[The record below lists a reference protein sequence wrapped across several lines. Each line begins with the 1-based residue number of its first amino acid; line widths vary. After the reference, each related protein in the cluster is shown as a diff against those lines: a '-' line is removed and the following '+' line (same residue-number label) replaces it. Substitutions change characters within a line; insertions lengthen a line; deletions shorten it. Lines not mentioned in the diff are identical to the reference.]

1 MAASR
6 AHCGQ
11 KGTQGREPLSATQAR
26 PKTVQKYLPC
36 LGVFCPGKR
45 DRRQPRSGG
54 AALPPVSEGDA
65 QSRAGLEEKVART
78 SLLKSKVRKRSDRTR
93 WQQPANNPASR
104 AGNPA
109 AAGPQVLTHAWSGRH
124 GVQDASGGGSK
135 ANLARESIDALC
147 RDATLR
153 PARSWPDAS
162 TLRSD
167 PPPTLKIRL
176 PNERAA
182 RRFLLN
188 KQRLSCTSVVYTDE
202 SREHVLKVVFAYHE
216 FHVAEREACFL
227 RKLEPLDIAPRLLCE
242 GQGAL
247 LTTYVGEQASF
258 HNLPADYH
266 EQLETMLR
274 GMRELG
280 GVRHNDLYKG
290 LASKT
295 VKAVG
300 VLPMPKELAV
310 ELMVQGSKMRMV
322 DFGWASTGG
331 TNRSYA
337 CGTRVPEAV
346 DSPFVPN
353 SDKRVVGVLDA
364 MASLRARV
372 GSDGKLRQRAPRKC
386 KKKGGGDG
394 RSAGKSKTLAKAASY
409 QKYSDPT
416 RSLGSQSEV
425 PTLTDGKGG
434 ALVVRGYQKSSS
446 SRRMGASPSRTIC
459 PSSIF

>member
-1 MAASR
+1 MLATSAAALR
-6 AHCGQ
+6 AMNACTLILLGAVAVL
-11 KGTQGREPLSATQAR
+11 GT
-26 PKTVQKYLPC
+26 
-36 LGVFCPGKR
+36 
-45 DRRQPRSGG
+45 G
-54 AALPPVSEGDA
+54 AATVAPVSLDHAE
-65 QSRAGLEEKVART
+65 AG
-78 SLLKSKVRKRSDRTR
+78 
-93 WQQPANNPASR
+93 
-104 AGNPA
+104 
-109 AAGPQVLTHAWSGRH
+109 HASGRH
-124 GVQDASGGGSK
+124 DVQDASGGDSK
-135 ANLARESIDALC
+135 ANLARESIDAVC
-147 RDATLR
+147 RDATLQ
-153 PARSWPDAS
+153 PARSWPDSS

-188 KQRLSCTSVVYTDE
+188 KQRLSCTSVVYIDE
-202 SREHVLKVVFAYHE
+202 SREHVLKVVFAYQD

-274 GMRELG
+274 GMRKLG

-394 RSAGKSKTLAKAASY
+394 RSAGKSKTLAKAARY

-416 RSLGSQSEV
+416 RSVGSQSEV

-434 ALVVRGYQKSSS
+434 RSW
-446 SRRMGASPSRTIC
+446 
-459 PSSIF
+459 

>member
-1 MAASR
+1 MLATSAAALR
-6 AHCGQ
+6 AMNACTLILLGAVAVL
-11 KGTQGREPLSATQAR
+11 GT
-26 PKTVQKYLPC
+26 
-36 LGVFCPGKR
+36 
-45 DRRQPRSGG
+45 G
-54 AALPPVSEGDA
+54 AATVAPVSLDHAE
-65 QSRAGLEEKVART
+65 AG
-78 SLLKSKVRKRSDRTR
+78 
-93 WQQPANNPASR
+93 
-104 AGNPA
+104 
-109 AAGPQVLTHAWSGRH
+109 HASGRH
-124 GVQDASGGGSK
+124 DVQDASGGDSK
-135 ANLARESIDALC
+135 ANLARESIDAVC
-147 RDATLR
+147 RDATLQ
-153 PARSWPDAS
+153 PARSWPDSS

-188 KQRLSCTSVVYTDE
+188 KQRLSCTSVVYIDE
-202 SREHVLKVVFAYHE
+202 SREHVLKVVFAYQD

-290 LASKT
+290 IASKT
-295 VKAVG
+295 VKTVG
-300 VLPMPKELAV
+300 VLPMSKELAV
-310 ELMVQGSKMRMV
+310 QLMVQGRKMRMV

-346 DSPFVPN
+346 HSPFVPN
-353 SDKRVVGVLDA
+353 SDERVVGVLDA

-372 GSDGKLRQRAPRKC
+372 GSDGKLRQHAPRQC

-394 RSAGKSKTLAKAASY
+394 GDGASAGKSKTLAKAASY

-416 RSLGSQSEV
+416 RSLGSQKEV

-459 PSSIF
+459 PTSIS